1 MPRAAWPKR
10 RPDRA
15 ALFFIHRRPPFTPD
29 VSALAQSP
37 PAPIGRATPEATPMK
52 PSFLAAAAAATL
64 LGACT
69 TMPPTDDTPG
79 KAPGLCNAT
88 TLGWTV
94 GKVADQALV
103 EKAHAESGAK
113 VVRVLRPGQ
122 MVTMEYSDQRLN
134 LRVDANN
141 VVEGYS
147 CS

>member
-1 MPRAAWPKR
+1 
-10 RPDRA
+10 
-15 ALFFIHRRPPFTPD
+15 
-29 VSALAQSP
+29 
-37 PAPIGRATPEATPMK
+37 MK
-52 PSFLAAAAAATL
+52 PSFLAVAAAMAL

-69 TMPPTDDTPG
+69 TMPPTDDTPPPG
-79 KAPGLCNAT
+79 KAPGHCNAT

-113 VVRVLRPGQ
+113 IVRVLRPGQ

-134 LRVDANN
+134 IRVDANN